1 MPTVKGKTEVRDF
14 FAQIPAALETKIL
27 RGAAR
32 AAARVVADEAK
43 VRSISSEVTDS
54 IKISTR
60 QEQDGRVIAK
70 VQTKGQGAY
79 LAPWLEYGTSPHF
92 ISAGDSGLST
102 SKLTQKANREGAY
115 SETATRSLKIGN
127 TYVSGAVAHPGAR
140 PHPFM
145 RPALDL
151 KAGEAIAEAQAYINT
166 RLAREGI
173 GGAGVPEG
181 DEN

>member
-1 MPTVKGKTEVRDF
+1 MATIKGKTEVRHF

-32 AAARVVADEAK
+32 AAAKVVADEAK
-43 VRSISSEVTDS
+43 MQVTSDQVRGA

-60 QEQDGRVIAK
+60 QEETGRVIAK
-70 VQTKGQGAY
+70 VQVKGKGAY
-79 LAPWLEYGTSPHF
+79 LGPWLEFGTSPHF
-92 ISAGDSGLST
+92 ISAGDSGFSP

-127 TYVSGAVAHPGAR
+127 TYVSGTVIHPGAR
-140 PHPFM
+140 PHPFL

-151 KAGEAIAEAQAYINT
+151 KAAEAIAEAQAHINT

-173 GGAGVPEG
+173 GGAEVPEA
-181 DEN
+181 DE